1 MFPSVARLQP
11 LNLGTVTDN
20 SNLLFATG
28 AKDKGE
34 RSGLV
39 RGVLVA
45 LLAAAV
51 GLFYSVVSFSTYFEH
66 ILCPGAGNFPTAFSV
81 NSQFFRINTVQLSKA
96 K

>member
-1 MFPSVARLQP
+1 MFLLTVVLLQP
-11 LNLGTVTDN
+11 LNLGTVADN

-51 GLFYSVVSFSTYFEH
+51 GLFYSYLLFTYFEH
-66 ILCPGAGNFPTAFSV
+66 ILCRARGNFP
-81 NSQFFRINTVQLSKA
+81 NGQ
-96 K
+96 

>member
-1 MFPSVARLQP
+1 MFPSVACLAAIEPWNRA
-11 LNLGTVTDN
+11 GY

-51 GLFYSVVSFSTYFEH
+51 CLFYRPYLFNLFRAHLVS
-66 ILCPGAGNFPTAFSV
+66 GAGKPF
-81 NSQFFRINTVQLSKA
+81 QLPL
-96 K
+96 